1 MSDKSFGDH
10 MSRGI
15 VQNPLLS
22 TAVTGLSIEDLT
34 HNAVL
39 LPVSRTQEPIGRQEP
54 ETPAQFTPTPSGDT
68 FSPIENPQKDDF
80 DVNEYFARL
89 QGTTYVSAPLN
100 SHIESNIEKEDNLE
114 EINLNEHEDIQQ
126 NQSITADIAQNFSQ
140 LPTVLPQVAS
150 AVFSSFSNMLMK
162 RETPERVQP
171 LQTGVSEIHAGV
183 SETEVPLVGVSE
195 RPPPLREPPTSGPG
209 NFRLTTKKKY
219 AQIPGLSSGES
230 AQMPSYTPPT
240 FNQPIFTPQ
249 PELKDNFIKTSNT
262 PTDDGQTNVD
272 FNAFNNVQ
280 NIPLERD
287 NNSNVFETKHET
299 NFAASQFQDSNQQGI
314 IPPPPMFSNLA
325 KRDIV
330 PNVGKT
336 ILPPSVARRI
346 GSNRPTITNQA
357 PAFAAVG
364 NIFVPAPIA
373 AETLPQNASQRSFM
387 GSNPTSF
394 PSSTSQEASPV
405 IPMSTQIPSTVSFTV
420 IPPVVSLA
428 TTTLASAYP
437 QVDSSINIPTNSASG
452 IPTIAT
458 GNLPP
463 PTKNAF
469 ASPPAMTSQATV
481 PSITGNLPPR
491 PKNPVAPPP
500 AMTSQA
506 TVPPIPGNLPP
517 PPKNAFE
524 TPAIV
529 SQASGSL
536 VTENLPLPPKNAF
549 AVPPTMAQNAPEFS
563 MTSSAQSASVL
574 SPPQFYTPGSQPQ
587 SVIPPPMTG
596 PNIPTL
602 PNIPLFPNTSVAS
615 SSMSTISAQSQM
627 SASNI
632 QNQPTSG
639 LSTQSATSAAA
650 PLIFNPNEHVSLL
663 SMDITNDQLQ
673 QMLSPAA
680 EPPIIP
686 EPPKAS
692 GNTTFRMT
700 KKRPQYY
707 SGPIE
712 GVGAISNNVKPTLT
726 PIATTSFQGAVFTPE
741 SNAEQAELFTP
752 ENVIENAS
760 SHGAI
765 LPPGNNEQQQQ
776 QYYNFTPVDIN
787 QSSSNINYPA
797 SESGASTYNYNTAFD
812 LSRQAPDAYE
822 PPKQESAFGIIGSL
836 KSKLSS
842 IDINKLQ
849 NSVTTFFDP
858 GYNMVKPD
866 RAENTQSND
875 GQNQGLE
882 IFIANPETQ
891 VQPFNY
897 DVHQHNFTYGQGS
910 IPNASDYYNQQ
921 VHNVYSTSSYYSQPT
936 YGTLSYS
943 RTNLPIQQ
951 DQPPNNTTSVVNTE
965 TSQGVNLWGSYDPT
979 STNKDYVVDK
989 SNVTHEPTPAVET
1002 ESSQRANIWGPY
1014 DQTSTNYDKDSVSNI
1029 AIKQSSAIAIN
1040 ATQSPYDP
1048 TGYGSNKDNTAD
1060 NNNITHEQTSSVDT
1074 DTTQR
1079 AYAQSSYNPKTTTSS
1094 VSNKDD
1100 VTDNNSI
1107 THERTPSVDTD
1118 FPERANVLG
1127 TYDSAFTTSYDK
1139 DYAAQFSSIT
1149 QESTSAVDFKSA
1161 KEVNIWG
1168 SYDPTISRCDKENV
1182 VKHETGNDGAGAF
1195 FQGQPESNIPKMVK
1209 MLSAENLAEAI
1220 KNLQL
1225 KDDGKTNLEDIGL
1238 EEKQNMPFNMSQP
1251 ILPGVIDISTPN
1263 LDENNK
1269 LKKSGAINYVDMFQK
1284 SDIPELPSAF
1294 DAPLLNPFSKPQE
1307 IPDGVSE
1314 GCVSWNSNEEE
1325 VDDQSSAERIMTLTN
1340 EDFEDDNLCAEES
1353 EQDDNLD
1360 ICVTCR
1366 EVHQPVQM
1374 QPVLAEDLTHKMI
1387 KNITAPI
1394 QLSNPVEVPL
1404 TETDINRDVPDEFD
1418 TTNQCAEISLIADET
1433 IETLQIQSAS
1443 DLLDETESTNIE
1455 ASYGWRVGE
1464 APLPP
1469 GEDLLDHDYTFKTE
1483 SNAIVSFAN
1492 NNLFFDN
1499 LSNYGDIKTELN
1511 VPQKETP
1518 ILLQSQMSSPSA
1530 PPAEDSDDAKSD
1542 ETGVLDVLSIEQDAS
1557 KDFPV
1562 FEEYVIEP
1570 TEADNDKIE
1579 CKGQGD
1585 EVKDTFTNRVD
1596 RFKKLEGSDDAT
1608 EINDFADLSISNP
1621 TMPSYFDTG
1630 NYAVETHVKNSLK
1643 SPTIAR
1649 IPPGFEDH
1657 YELVPKGHNQRGT
1670 VKVPETS
1677 TQTTITTTVSDVHT
1691 KTENLTSTVFSN
1703 ITPLTNE
1710 PTNIQEP
1717 QLETRLPDFTGVF
1730 GINIKLAD
1738 TSVTGVVKSIEHTSV
1753 NPQAN
1758 IEDKVQD
1765 NKPVPLPD
1773 PINFFATS
1781 TQEPET
1787 TEGVNRLA
1795 SYFAAPSKTNITKSF
1810 FELSQ
1815 GQDHYRQNEEIK
1827 ESKPFF
1833 ELSQSQDH
1841 YKENIA
1847 NIPHDR
1853 YIANLNLMNDLKSP
1867 QNIEPN
1873 TEQIVKT
1880 VNYFTVEYDNDILN
1894 FNKGEPSLNIIKQN
1908 INKETANQPDIVKD
1922 EIELEKEETIDEILT
1937 EIIKKCKYCK
1947 DLNAGPVSKINK
1959 VDLDIDQVRFRQAM
1973 DGASSP
1979 KKEKVDMEPRT
1990 DKERSVNVKMED
2002 VASDGDNSE
2011 GVAMMTEN
2019 RSSNEYEPVKH
2030 HWFYRVDCEDK
2041 STWRGFSVT
2050 DSRAIEN
2057 AFQSPNLNES
2067 TLVPTDGGRY
2077 DVNVIGR
2084 LRIAVYW
2091 SDKPTNVR
2099 RCSWFY
2105 KGTTDARYVPY
2116 TEAVA
2121 EKLEVEYHHG
2131 MTTGE
2136 WHRRLVLPNNE
2147 LVVMHGPAVMVHF
2160 LQAGATDAFSTPNQ
2174 SAMRPRVV
2182 RRGIDESEIEDS
2194 EPSSIDHLLLL
2205 CHGVGSACDM
2215 RFRAVEE
2222 VVDDFRAT
2230 SLQLLHSHYRNSYDN
2245 GIVGRVEVL
2254 PISWHAPLHAGPRG
2268 VDRRLARVTLAS
2280 IPRLRSFT
2288 NDTVLDVLFYTS
2300 PHYCQ
2305 VILDTVC
2312 SEMNRI
2318 YALFMSRNPDFK
2330 GRVSLGGHS
2339 LGSVILYDL
2348 LCNQPIPRNPVKP
2361 RSEKTYI
2368 RGTVANNP
2376 TMQYPTLCFEP
2387 LALYALGSPIAI
2399 FECIRGVDMLGSE
2412 FHLPTCRNFF
2422 NIFHPYDPIAYR
2434 LEPLVNPALQ
2444 DVKPSLIP
2452 HHKGRK
2458 RMHLELKD
2466 TMARVGADLKQ
2477 KLVESI
2483 KSTWSSMWSS
2493 AAPPDHQL
2501 EKVVEEEMEKEQL
2514 EVESSKDEPLQ
2525 ADVTPGEMLG
2535 RLNNGRRIDYV
2546 LQEAPFEMINEYIFA
2561 MSSHV
2566 CYWESEDVML
2576 LILREIYDSMGIQ
2589 PDVTVPQQSMTVQRT
2604 TIVAGGERIMTT
2616 DASTSRL
2623 P

>member
-15 VQNPLLS
+15 VKNPLLS

-68 FSPIENPQKDDF
+68 FTPIEHPLKDDF

-100 SHIESNIEKEDNLE
+100 SHIETNIEKEDNLE
-114 EINLNEHEDIQQ
+114 EINLNENEDIHP

-162 RETPERVQP
+162 RETPERVQ
-171 LQTGVSEIHAGV
+171 QSA
-183 SETEVPLVGVSE
+183 SETRGVETVPLVGVSE
-195 RPPPLREPPTSGPG
+195 RAPLREPPTSGPG

-230 AQMPSYTPPT
+230 GQMPTYTPPT

-249 PELKDNFIKTSNT
+249 QELKDNFINSNT
-262 PTDDGQTNVD
+262 PRDVGQTNVD
-272 FNAFNNVQ
+272 FNAFSNVQ

-287 NNSNVFETKHET
+287 NKSNVFDTKQET
-299 NFAASQFQDSNQQGI
+299 NAASQFQDSNQGI

-325 KRDIV
+325 KKDSV

-336 ILPPSVARRI
+336 VLPPSVARRI
-346 GSNRPTITNQA
+346 GSNKPTITNQA

-373 AETLPQNASQRSFM
+373 AETLPPNASQPSFM
-387 GSNPTSF
+387 GNPASF
-394 PSSTSQEASPV
+394 PSSYTSQVASPV
-405 IPMSTQIPSTVSFTV
+405 APMSTPISSTLSSTA
-420 IPPVVSLA
+420 IPPVASLA
-428 TTTLASAYP
+428 SSASP
-437 QVDSSINIPTNSASG
+437 QVDSSINVPANSASAG
-452 IPTIAT
+452 IPTFAA

-463 PTKNAF
+463 PPKNAF
-469 ASPPAMTSQATV
+469 ATPPAMVLQATGSLITGNMPPPPKNAFTSPPAMNLQAT

-506 TVPPIPGNLPP
+506 TISPTPGNLPP

-529 SQASGSL
+529 SQATGYL
-536 VTENLPLPPKNAF
+536 VTENLPPPPKNVF
-549 AVPPTMAQNAPEFS
+549 ASPPTMAQNAPEFS
-563 MTSSAQSASVL
+563 ITSSAQSAAIL
-574 SPPQFYTPGSQPQ
+574 TPPQFYTPGGQPQ
-587 SVIPPPMTG
+587 SVIPSPKTG

-602 PNIPLFPNTSVAS
+602 PNIPLLPNTAVGS
-615 SSMSTISAQSQM
+615 SSMSIISAQPQM
-627 SASNI
+627 SASNL

-639 LSTQSATSAAA
+639 LSAQSATSAAA
-650 PLIFNPNEHVSLL
+650 PQIFNPNEHVSLL
-663 SMDITNDQLQ
+663 SKDITNDQLQ
-673 QMLSPAA
+673 QMLPPAA
-680 EPPIIP
+680 EPPKIP

-692 GNTTFRMT
+692 GNTNFRMT

-726 PIATTSFQGAVFTPE
+726 PVATTAFQGAVFTPE
-741 SNAEQAELFTP
+741 TNAGQAELFTP
-752 ENVIENAS
+752 ENVTENVS

-765 LPPGNNEQQQQ
+765 LPPGNNEYQQ

-787 QSSSNINYPA
+787 QSSSNINYPVSEA
-797 SESGASTYNYNTAFD
+797 SNNYNTAFD
-812 LSRQAPDAYE
+812 LSQQAPDAYE

-858 GYNMVKPD
+858 GYNMVKTD
-866 RAENTQSND
+866 TAENTQSNY

-891 VQPFNY
+891 VQPYNY

-921 VHNVYSTSSYYSQPT
+921 VHNVYSTASYYSQPT
-936 YGTLSYS
+936 YGTQSYS
-943 RTNLPIQQ
+943 QTNLPIQQ
-951 DQPPNNTTSVVNTE
+951 AYTQPSNNTSVVNTE
-965 TSQGVNLWGSYDPT
+965 TSQGVHQWGSYDPT
-979 STNKDYVVDK
+979 STGYNKDYAVDNSK
-989 SNVTHEPTPAVET
+989 VTHEPTPAVET
-1002 ESSQRANIWGPY
+1002 ESSQRAIWGPY
-1014 DQTSTNYDKDSVSNI
+1014 DQTSSNYDKDSVPNSTL
-1029 AIKQSSAIAIN
+1029 KQTSAINVN
-1040 ATQSPYDP
+1040 ASQVANAQTTYDP
-1048 TGYGSNKDNTAD
+1048 TGYGFNKDNTAD

-1079 AYAQSSYNPKTTTSS
+1079 ANAQSTYDPTITTINTD
-1094 VSNKDD
+1094 SNKEN
-1100 VTDNNSI
+1100 VPDNNSI
-1107 THERTPSVDTD
+1107 TQEQASSVHTN
-1118 FPERANVLG
+1118 FPERAIVLD
-1127 TYDSAFTTSYDK
+1127 TFDSAFSTCYDK
-1139 DYAAQFSSIT
+1139 DYAAQFSNIT
-1149 QESTSAVDFKSA
+1149 QESASAVDFKSA
-1161 KEVNIWG
+1161 QEVNIWDR
-1168 SYDPTISRCDKENV
+1168 YDPVISGYDKENV
-1182 VKHETGNDGAGAF
+1182 VEHETGNDGAGAF
-1195 FQGQPESNIPKMVK
+1195 FLGQPESGIPKMIE
-1209 MLSAENLAEAI
+1209 MSSAENVAEAI
-1220 KNLQL
+1220 KSLQI
-1225 KDDGKTNLEDIGL
+1225 KDDEKTNVEEIGL
-1238 EEKQNMPFNMSQP
+1238 EENQNMPFNKLSQP
-1251 ILPGVIDISTPN
+1251 ILIGKIDISTPN
-1263 LDENNK
+1263 LDENNE
-1269 LKKSGAINYVDMFQK
+1269 LKKSGDINYKDMFRN

-1294 DAPLLNPFSKPQE
+1294 IAPLQDPFSKPQE
-1307 IPDGVSE
+1307 ISDTVSE

-1325 VDDQSSAERIMTLTN
+1325 VDDQSSADRLMSLAN
-1340 EDFEDDNLCAEES
+1340 EDLEDDNLCAEES
-1353 EQDDNLD
+1353 EQDNLD

-1366 EVHQPVQM
+1366 EVNQPVET
-1374 QPVLAEDLTHKMI
+1374 QPAPAEDLTHQMI

-1418 TTNQCAEISLIADET
+1418 TINQCAEISLIADET

-1443 DLLDETESTNIE
+1443 DLLDETEGTNIE
-1455 ASYGWRVGE
+1455 ASYGWRVE

-1469 GEDLLDHDYTFKTE
+1469 GEDLLDHDYTFKTK
-1483 SNAIVSFAN
+1483 SNAIGSFAN

-1499 LSNYGDIKTELN
+1499 LSNYGDTKTELN
-1511 VPQKETP
+1511 VAQKVAP
-1518 ILLQSQMSSPSA
+1518 ILLQSQMSIPSA
-1530 PPAEDSDDAKSD
+1530 PLAEDSDDAKSD
-1542 ETGVLDVLSIEQDAS
+1542 ETGVLDVQSIEQDAS

-1562 FEEYVIEP
+1562 FEEYVIDP
-1570 TEADNDKIE
+1570 SEAEDDKIE
-1579 CKGQGD
+1579 FKGQGD

-1596 RFKKLEGSDDAT
+1596 RFKKLEGNDDVT
-1608 EINDFADLSISNP
+1608 EKNDFDNLSISNM

-1657 YELVPKGHNQRGT
+1657 YELLPKGHNQRGIL
-1670 VKVPETS
+1670 KVPETS
-1677 TQTTITTTVSDVHT
+1677 TQTRTTTTASVAHT

-1703 ITPLTNE
+1703 ITPLTTE
-1710 PTNIQEP
+1710 PTNIQKP

-1738 TSVTGVVKSIEHTSV
+1738 TSVTGAEKSIEPTNEHTSV

-1758 IEDKVQD
+1758 IEDKVQE

-1773 PINFFATS
+1773 PMNFFAS
-1781 TQEPET
+1781 AAQEPET

-1795 SYFAAPSKTNITKSF
+1795 SYFAAPAKTNITKPF

-1827 ESKPFF
+1827 GSKPFF

-1841 YKENIA
+1841 YKENIS

-1853 YIANLNLMNDLKSP
+1853 YIANLNLMSDLTSP
-1867 QNIEPN
+1867 QNIKPN
-1873 TEQIVKT
+1873 KEQIVRT

-1894 FNKGEPSLNIIKQN
+1894 FNKGEPSLNTIKQN
-1908 INKETANQPDIVKD
+1908 INNQTANQPDVVKD
-1922 EIELEKEETIDEILT
+1922 EIELEKEETIVNDEILT
-1937 EIIKKCKYCK
+1937 ETIMKCKYCK
-1947 DLNAGPVSKINK
+1947 DLKAGPVLTIN
-1959 VDLDIDQVRFRQAM
+1959 DLDIDQVRFRQTM

-1979 KKEKVDMEPRT
+1979 KKEEVDMEPRK
-1990 DKERSVNVKMED
+1990 DKERSVNVRMED

-2011 GVAMMTEN
+2011 GLAMMTEN

-2091 SDKPTNVR
+2091 TDKPTNVR

-2121 EKLEVEYHHG
+2121 EKLEVEYRHG
-2131 MTTGE
+2131 ITTGE

-2160 LQAGATDAFSTPNQ
+2160 LQGGATDAFSAPNQ
-2174 SAMRPRVV
+2174 STMRPRVV

-2230 SLQLLHSHYRNSYDN
+2230 SLQLLQSHYRNSYDN
-2245 GIVGRVEVL
+2245 GIVGRIE
-2254 PISWHAPLHAGPRG
+2254 
-2268 VDRRLARVTLAS
+2268 
-2280 IPRLRSFT
+2280 
-2288 NDTVLDVLFYTS
+2288 
-2300 PHYCQ
+2300 
-2305 VILDTVC
+2305 
-2312 SEMNRI
+2312 
-2318 YALFMSRNPDFK
+2318 
-2330 GRVSLGGHS
+2330 
-2339 LGSVILYDL
+2339 
-2348 LCNQPIPRNPVKP
+2348 IPRNPVKP
-2361 RSEKTYI
+2361 RNEKTYI
-2368 RGTVANNP
+2368 SGTAANNP

-2399 FECIRGVDMLGSE
+2399 FECIRGVDMLGSD
-2412 FHLPTCRNFF
+2412 FYLPTCRNFF

-2483 KSTWSSMWSS
+2483 KSTWSSMWPS

-2501 EKVVEEEMEKEQL
+2501 EKVVEEEIEKEQL
-2514 EVESSKDEPLQ
+2514 EEESTKDEPVQ
-2525 ADVTPGEMLG
+2525 PDVTPGEMLG
-2535 RLNNGRRIDYV
+2535 RLNNGRRVDYV

-2576 LILREIYDSMGIQ
+2576 LILREIYDSMGVQ

-2604 TIVAGGERIMTT
+2604 TIVAGGERIVTT

>member
-1 MSDKSFGDH
+1 
-10 MSRGI
+10 
-15 VQNPLLS
+15 
-22 TAVTGLSIEDLT
+22 
-34 HNAVL
+34 
-39 LPVSRTQEPIGRQEP
+39 
-54 ETPAQFTPTPSGDT
+54 
-68 FSPIENPQKDDF
+68 
-80 DVNEYFARL
+80 
-89 QGTTYVSAPLN
+89 
-100 SHIESNIEKEDNLE
+100 
-114 EINLNEHEDIQQ
+114 
-126 NQSITADIAQNFSQ
+126 
-140 LPTVLPQVAS
+140 
-150 AVFSSFSNMLMK
+150 
-162 RETPERVQP
+162 
-171 LQTGVSEIHAGV
+171 
-183 SETEVPLVGVSE
+183 
-195 RPPPLREPPTSGPG
+195 
-209 NFRLTTKKKY
+209 
-219 AQIPGLSSGES
+219 
-230 AQMPSYTPPT
+230 
-240 FNQPIFTPQ
+240 
-249 PELKDNFIKTSNT
+249 
-262 PTDDGQTNVD
+262 
-272 FNAFNNVQ
+272 
-280 NIPLERD
+280 
-287 NNSNVFETKHET
+287 
-299 NFAASQFQDSNQQGI
+299 
-314 IPPPPMFSNLA
+314 
-325 KRDIV
+325 
-330 PNVGKT
+330 
-336 ILPPSVARRI
+336 
-346 GSNRPTITNQA
+346 
-357 PAFAAVG
+357 
-364 NIFVPAPIA
+364 
-373 AETLPQNASQRSFM
+373 
-387 GSNPTSF
+387 
-394 PSSTSQEASPV
+394 
-405 IPMSTQIPSTVSFTV
+405 
-420 IPPVVSLA
+420 
-428 TTTLASAYP
+428 
-437 QVDSSINIPTNSASG
+437 
-452 IPTIAT
+452 
-458 GNLPP
+458 
-463 PTKNAF
+463 
-469 ASPPAMTSQATV
+469 
-481 PSITGNLPPR
+481 
-491 PKNPVAPPP
+491 
-500 AMTSQA
+500 
-506 TVPPIPGNLPP
+506 
-517 PPKNAFE
+517 
-524 TPAIV
+524 
-529 SQASGSL
+529 
-536 VTENLPLPPKNAF
+536 
-549 AVPPTMAQNAPEFS
+549 MAQNVPEFS
-563 MTSSAQSASVL
+563 MTSSAQSAAIL
-574 SPPQFYTPGSQPQ
+574 TPPQFYTPGSQPQ

-602 PNIPLFPNTSVAS
+602 PNIPLFPNTAVAS
-615 SSMSTISAQSQM
+615 SSISAQPQM
-627 SASNI
+627 SASTDL

-639 LSTQSATSAAA
+639 LSAQSVTSAAA
-650 PLIFNPNEHVSLL
+650 PQIFNPNKHVSLL
-663 SMDITNDQLQ
+663 SKDITNDQLQ

-680 EPPIIP
+680 EPPKIP

-692 GNTTFRMT
+692 CNTNFRMT

-726 PIATTSFQGAVFTPE
+726 PVPTTAFQGAVFTPE
-741 SNAEQAELFTP
+741 MNAGQAELFTP
-752 ENVIENAS
+752 ENVTENVS
-760 SHGAI
+760 SHGAT
-765 LPPGNNEQQQQ
+765 LPPDNNEYQQ

-797 SESGASTYNYNTAFD
+797 SEASTYNYNTAFD

-858 GYNMVKPD
+858 GYNMVKSET
-866 RAENTQSND
+866 AENTQSD
-875 GQNQGLE
+875 YGQNQGLE

-891 VQPFNY
+891 VQPYNY

-921 VHNVYSTSSYYSQPT
+921 VHNVYSTASYYSQPT
-936 YGTLSYS
+936 YGTQRYS
-943 RTNLPIQQ
+943 QTNLPIQQ
-951 DQPPNNTTSVVNTE
+951 GHTQPPKNTVVNTE

-979 STNKDYVVDK
+979 RSGYNKDFAVDNSK
-989 SNVTHEPTPAVET
+989 VTHEPTPAVET
-1002 ESSQRANIWGPY
+1002 ESSKRATIWGPY
-1014 DQTSTNYDKDSVSNI
+1014 DQTSTNYDKDSVPNSTL
-1029 AIKQSSAIAIN
+1029 QQTSAIELN
-1040 ATQSPYDP
+1040 ASQVTNAQTTRNPI
-1048 TGYGSNKDNTAD
+1048 GYGFNKDNTAD
-1060 NNNITHEQTSSVDT
+1060 NNSITHEQTSIVDT

-1079 AYAQSSYNPKTTTSS
+1079 ANAQSTYDPTITTISS
-1094 VSNKDD
+1094 GSNKEN
-1100 VTDNNSI
+1100 VPDNNSI
-1107 THERTPSVDTD
+1107 TQEQASSVHTD
-1118 FPERANVLG
+1118 FPERANVLD
-1127 TYDSAFTTSYDK
+1127 TFDSVFSTSYDK
-1139 DYAAQFSSIT
+1139 DYAAQFSNIT

-1161 KEVNIWG
+1161 QEVNIWG
-1168 SYDPTISRCDKENV
+1168 RYDPVISGYDKENV
-1182 VKHETGNDGAGAF
+1182 LEHETGNDGTGAF
-1195 FQGQPESNIPKMVK
+1195 FQSQLESGIPKMLE
-1209 MLSAENLAEAI
+1209 MSSAENVAEAI
-1220 KNLQL
+1220 KSLQI
-1225 KDDGKTNLEDIGL
+1225 KDDENTNLEEIGL
-1238 EEKQNMPFNMSQP
+1238 EENQNMPLNKLSQP
-1251 ILPGVIDISTPN
+1251 ILIGKIDISTPN
-1263 LDENNK
+1263 LDENNE
-1269 LKKSGAINYVDMFQK
+1269 LKKSGDINYVDMFRN

-1294 DAPLLNPFSKPQE
+1294 DAPLQNPFSKPQE
-1307 IPDGVSE
+1307 ISDSVSE

-1325 VDDQSSAERIMTLTN
+1325 VDDQSSADRLMSLAN
-1340 EDFEDDNLCAEES
+1340 EEFDDDNLCADDS
-1353 EQDDNLD
+1353 DQDNLD

-1366 EVHQPVQM
+1366 EVNQPVQA
-1374 QPVLAEDLTHKMI
+1374 QPAPAENLTHQMI

-1404 TETDINRDVPDEFD
+1404 TETEINRDVPNEFD
-1418 TTNQCAEISLIADET
+1418 TINQCAEISLIADET

-1455 ASYGWRVGE
+1455 GSYGWRVE

-1469 GEDLLDHDYTFKTE
+1469 GEDLLDHDYTFKTK
-1483 SNAIVSFAN
+1483 SSAIGSFAN

-1499 LSNYGDIKTELN
+1499 LSNYSDIKTELN
-1511 VPQKETP
+1511 VAQKEAP
-1518 ILLQSQMSSPSA
+1518 ILLQSQMSIPSA
-1530 PPAEDSDDAKSD
+1530 PLAEDSDDAKSD
-1542 ETGVLDVLSIEQDAS
+1542 ETGVLDVQSIEQDAS

-1562 FEEYVIEP
+1562 FEEYVIDPSE
-1570 TEADNDKIE
+1570 TEDDKIE
-1579 CKGQGD
+1579 FKGQGD

-1596 RFKKLEGSDDAT
+1596 RFKKLEGNDDAT
-1608 EINDFADLSISNP
+1608 EKNDFANLSISN
-1621 TMPSYFDTG
+1621 TMMPSYFDTG

-1657 YELVPKGHNQRGT
+1657 YELMPKGRENQRGIL
-1670 VKVPETS
+1670 KVPETS
-1677 TQTTITTTVSDVHT
+1677 TQTRTTTTASIAHT
-1691 KTENLTSTVFSN
+1691 KTENLTSTVVSN
-1703 ITPLTNE
+1703 ITPLTNK
-1710 PTNIQEP
+1710 PTNIQKP

-1730 GINIKLAD
+1730 GIDIKLAD
-1738 TSVTGVVKSIEHTSV
+1738 ISVTGAEKSIEPTKEHTSV

-1758 IEDKVQD
+1758 IEDKVQE

-1773 PINFFATS
+1773 PMNFFAPS

-1795 SYFAAPSKTNITKSF
+1795 SYFAAPAKTNITKSF

-1815 GQDHYRQNEEIK
+1815 GQDHYRQHEEIK
-1827 ESKPFF
+1827 GSKPFF

-1841 YKENIA
+1841 YKENIL

-1853 YIANLNLMNDLKSP
+1853 YIANLNLMSDLTSP
-1867 QNIEPN
+1867 QNVEPN
-1873 TEQIVKT
+1873 KEQIVRT
-1880 VNYFTVEYDNDILN
+1880 VNYFTVEYDHDTLN
-1894 FNKGEPSLNIIKQN
+1894 FNKGEPSLNTIKQN
-1908 INKETANQPDIVKD
+1908 INNQVCNQPVAVTEKN
-1922 EIELEKEETIDEILT
+1922 EIEKEETIVNDEILT
-1937 EIIKKCKYCK
+1937 EIIMKCKYCK
-1947 DLNAGPVSKINK
+1947 DLKAGPVLTIKDI
-1959 VDLDIDQVRFRQAM
+1959 DLDIDQVRFRQAM

-1979 KKEKVDMEPRT
+1979 KKEVDMEPRK
-1990 DKERSVNVKMED
+1990 DKERSVNVRMD
-2002 VASDGDNSE
+2002 DMASDGDNSE
-2011 GVAMMTEN
+2011 GLAMMTEN

-2057 AFQSPNLNES
+2057 AFQSPNINES

-2091 SDKPTNVR
+2091 TDKPTNVR

-2121 EKLEVEYHHG
+2121 EKLEVEYRHG
-2131 MTTGE
+2131 ITTGE
-2136 WHRRLVLPNNE
+2136 WHRRLLLPNNE

-2160 LQAGATDAFSTPNQ
+2160 LQAGASDAFGAPNQ
-2174 SAMRPRVV
+2174 STMRPRVV

-2230 SLQLLHSHYRNSYDN
+2230 SLQLLQSHYRNSYDN
-2245 GIVGRVEVL
+2245 GAVGRVEVL
-2254 PISWHAPLHAGPRG
+2254 PISWHASLHSGPRG

-2288 NDTVLDVLFYTS
+2288 NDTVLDVLLYTS

-2305 VILDTVC
+2305 MILDTVC
-2312 SEMNRI
+2312 GELNRI
-2318 YALFMSRNPDFK
+2318 YTLFMSRNPDFK

-2368 RGTVANNP
+2368 SGTAANNP

-2399 FECIRGVDMLGSE
+2399 FECIRGVDMLGSD
-2412 FHLPTCRNFF
+2412 FYLPTCRNFF

-2477 KLVESI
+2477 KLMESI
-2483 KSTWSSMWSS
+2483 KSTWSSMWPS

-2501 EKVVEEEMEKEQL
+2501 EKVVEEEIEKEQL
-2514 EVESSKDEPLQ
+2514 EEESSKDEVVQP
-2525 ADVTPGEMLG
+2525 DVTPGEMLG
-2535 RLNNGRRIDYV
+2535 RLNNGRRVDYV

-2576 LILREIYDSMGIQ
+2576 LILREIYDSMGVQ

-2604 TIVAGGERIMTT
+2604 TIVAGGERIVTT

>member
-15 VQNPLLS
+15 VKNPLLS

-68 FSPIENPQKDDF
+68 FTPIETAPKDDF

-114 EINLNEHEDIQQ
+114 EINLNENEDIQL

-162 RETPERVQP
+162 RETPERVQ
-171 LQTGVSEIHAGV
+171 QSA
-183 SETEVPLVGVSE
+183 SETQGVETVPLVGVSE
-195 RPPPLREPPTSGPG
+195 KAPLREPPTSGHG

-230 AQMPSYTPPT
+230 GQMPTYTPPT

-249 PELKDNFIKTSNT
+249 PELKDNFINTSNI
-262 PTDDGQTNVD
+262 PTDVGQTNVD
-272 FNAFNNVQ
+272 FNAFSNVQ
-280 NIPLERD
+280 NIPLEHD
-287 NNSNVFETKHET
+287 NKSNVFETKQDT

-314 IPPPPMFSNLA
+314 IPPPPMFSNLS
-325 KRDIV
+325 KRDSV
-330 PNVGKT
+330 PSVGKT

-346 GSNRPTITNQA
+346 GSNKPTITNQA

-373 AETLPQNASQRSFM
+373 AETLPQNASQPSFM

-394 PSSTSQEASPV
+394 PSSYTSQEASPV
-405 IPMSTQIPSTVSFTV
+405 IPMSTPIQSTVSSTT
-420 IPPVVSLA
+420 IPPVASLA
-428 TTTLASAYP
+428 TTTLASAIL
-437 QVDSSINIPTNSASG
+437 QVDSSINVPENSASG
-452 IPTIAT
+452 IPTFT
-458 GNLPP
+458 TENFPP
-463 PTKNAF
+463 PPKNAF

-481 PSITGNLPPR
+481 PLIRGKLPP
-491 PKNPVAPPP
+491 PPIIPIVHPP
-500 AMTSQA
+500 ATTSQA
-506 TVPPIPGNLPP
+506 TVPSIPGNLPP
-517 PPKNAFE
+517 PPKNAFD

-529 SQASGSL
+529 SQSTGSL
-536 VTENLPLPPKNAF
+536 VTENLPPPPRNAF
-549 AVPPTMAQNAPEFS
+549 ASPPTMAPNAPEFS

-574 SPPQFYTPGSQPQ
+574 SSPQFNPPGSKPQ
-587 SVIPPPMTG
+587 SVIPPPITG
-596 PNIPTL
+596 PNNPTTTY
-602 PNIPLFPNTSVAS
+602 PLFPNTAGAS
-615 SSMSTISAQSQM
+615 SPMSIISVQPQMST
-627 SASNI
+627 SNL
-632 QNQPTSG
+632 QNQSTSG
-639 LSTQSATSAAA
+639 LSAQSATSAAA
-650 PLIFNPNEHVSLL
+650 PQIFNPNEHLSLL
-663 SMDITNDQLQ
+663 SKDITNYQLQ
-673 QMLSPAA
+673 QTLPPA
-680 EPPIIP
+680 EPHKIP

-692 GNTTFRMT
+692 GNTNFRMT

-712 GVGAISNNVKPTLT
+712 GVGAISNNVKPTLM
-726 PIATTSFQGAVFTPE
+726 PVATTAFQGAVFTPE
-741 SNAEQAELFTP
+741 SNAGQTELFTP
-752 ENVIENAS
+752 ENVTENAS

-765 LPPGNNEQQQQ
+765 LPPGNNEHQQ
-776 QYYNFTPVDIN
+776 QYYNFAPVDVN

-797 SESGASTYNYNTAFD
+797 SVSEASTYNYNTAFD
-812 LSRQAPDAYE
+812 LSQQAPDAYE
-822 PPKQESAFGIIGSL
+822 APKQESAFGIIGSL

-858 GYNMVKPD
+858 GYNMVKTD
-866 RAENTQSND
+866 TAQNTQSNY

-936 YGTLSYS
+936 YGTQSYS

-951 DQPPNNTTSVVNTE
+951 GYSQPPNNTTSVINTE
-965 TSQGVNLWGSYDPT
+965 TSQGVNLWASYDPT
-979 STNKDYVVDK
+979 STGHNKDYVADK
-989 SNVTHEPTPAVET
+989 SNITHDPTPAVET
-1002 ESSQRANIWGPY
+1002 ESTKRANIWDPY
-1014 DQTSTNYDKDSVSNI
+1014 DQSSTNYDKDCVSNSTP
-1029 AIKQSSAIAIN
+1029 KQPSALDIN
-1040 ATQSPYDP
+1040 AVQVANASTYDP
-1048 TGYGSNKDNTAD
+1048 TGYGYKDNIAD
-1060 NNNITHEQTSSVDT
+1060 NNNITHEQTSSVDI

-1079 AYAQSSYNPKTTTSS
+1079 AYAQSTYDRTTTTISS
-1094 VSNKDD
+1094 GSNKDN
-1100 VTDNNSI
+1100 VTDNNSV
-1107 THERTPSVDTD
+1107 THEQLSSVDTD
-1118 FPERANVLG
+1118 IPKRDNMLD
-1127 TYDSAFTTSYDK
+1127 TYDSAFSTSYDK
-1139 DYAAQFSSIT
+1139 DYIAQFYNIT
-1149 QESTSAVDFKSA
+1149 QEPPSVVEFKSA
-1161 KEVNIWG
+1161 QELNIG
-1168 SYDPTISRCDKENV
+1168 DSYDPAISRYDKETV
-1182 VKHETGNDGAGAF
+1182 VEHETGNDGAGAF
-1195 FQGQPESNIPKMVK
+1195 FQGQPEISISKMVK
-1209 MLSAENLAEAI
+1209 MSSGENVAEAI
-1220 KNLQL
+1220 KNLQI
-1225 KDDGKTNLEDIGL
+1225 KDNGKTNLEQIGL
-1238 EEKQNMPFNMSQP
+1238 EEKQNMSFNKLSQP
-1251 ILPGVIDISTPN
+1251 IFPGVIDI
-1263 LDENNK
+1263 DENDE
-1269 LKKSGAINYVDMFQK
+1269 LKKSGASNYVDMFK
-1284 SDIPELPSAF
+1284 NSDNPELPSAF
-1294 DAPLLNPFSKPQE
+1294 DAPLQNPFSNPEE
-1307 IPDGVSE
+1307 ISDGVSE

-1325 VDDQSSAERIMTLTN
+1325 VDDQSSAERLMSLAN
-1340 EDFEDDNLCAEES
+1340 EDFEDDNLCADEG

-1366 EVHQPVQM
+1366 EVNQPVQM
-1374 QPVLAEDLTHKMI
+1374 QPVLAEDLTHQMI

-1418 TTNQCAEISLIADET
+1418 TINQCAEISLIADET

-1443 DLLDETESTNIE
+1443 DLLNETESTNIDT
-1455 ASYGWRVGE
+1455 SYGWRIE

-1469 GEDLLDHDYTFKTE
+1469 GEDLLDHDYTFKTN
-1483 SNAIVSFAN
+1483 SSAIGSFAN

-1499 LSNYGDIKTELN
+1499 VSNYGDIKTELN
-1511 VPQKETP
+1511 VPQKEAP
-1518 ILLQSQMSSPSA
+1518 ILLQSQMSIPSA

-1542 ETGVLDVLSIEQDAS
+1542 ETGVLDVQSIEQDAS

-1570 TEADNDKIE
+1570 SEMDDDKIE
-1579 CKGQGD
+1579 FKSQGD
-1585 EVKDTFTNRVD
+1585 EVKDTFTNRVA
-1596 RFKKLEGSDDAT
+1596 RFKKLEGNDDAI
-1608 EINDFADLSISNP
+1608 EKNDFADLSIPN
-1621 TMPSYFDTG
+1621 TMMPSYFDTG

-1677 TQTTITTTVSDVHT
+1677 TQTTITTTISDVHT
-1691 KTENLTSTVFSN
+1691 KTENLTSTVLSN

-1717 QLETRLPDFTGVF
+1717 KLETRLPDFTGVF
-1730 GINIKLAD
+1730 QANIKLAD
-1738 TSVTGVVKSIEHTSV
+1738 TSFTGAEISIESTKEHTSV

-1758 IEDKVQD
+1758 IEDKVQE
-1765 NKPVPLPD
+1765 NKPIPLPD
-1773 PINFFATS
+1773 PINFFASS
-1781 TQEPET
+1781 TQETET

-1795 SYFAAPSKTNITKSF
+1795 SYFAAPPKTNTTKSF

-1815 GQDHYRQNEEIK
+1815 GQDHYRQNDEIK
-1827 ESKPFF
+1827 GSKPFF

-1853 YIANLNLMNDLKSP
+1853 YIANLNLMSDLTSP

-1873 TEQIVKT
+1873 KEQIVRT

-1908 INKETANQPDIVKD
+1908 INKQTANQPDIVKD
-1922 EIELEKEETIDEILT
+1922 EIELEKEETILNDEILT
-1937 EIIKKCKYCK
+1937 EIIKKCRYCK
-1947 DLNAGPVSKINK
+1947 DLKAGPILTINE
-1959 VDLDIDQVRFRQAM
+1959 VDLDLVQVRFRQAM

-1979 KKEKVDMEPRT
+1979 KKEQVNVEPRR
-1990 DKERSVNVKMED
+1990 DKERSVNVRMED

-2019 RSSNEYEPVKH
+2019 RSSNEYEAVKH

-2041 STWRGFSVT
+2041 STWRGFSVM

-2121 EKLEVEYHHG
+2121 EKLEVEYRHG
-2131 MTTGE
+2131 ITTGE

-2160 LQAGATDAFSTPNQ
+2160 LQAGATDAFSAPNQ

-2230 SLQLLHSHYRNSYDN
+2230 SLQLLQSHYRNSYDN

-2254 PISWHAPLHAGPRG
+2254 PISWHASLHAGPRG

-2280 IPRLRSFT
+2280 IPRLRNFT

-2305 VILDTVC
+2305 MILDTVC
-2312 SEMNRI
+2312 GELNRI
-2318 YALFMSRNPDFK
+2318 YTLFMSRNPDFK

-2368 RGTVANNP
+2368 SGTAANNP

-2399 FECIRGVDMLGSE
+2399 FECIRGVDMLGSD
-2412 FHLPTCRNFF
+2412 FYLPTCRNFF

-2434 LEPLVNPALQ
+2434 IEPLVNPQLQ

-2501 EKVVEEEMEKEQL
+2501 EKVVEEEIEKEQL
-2514 EVESSKDEPLQ
+2514 EEESSKDEPVQ

-2535 RLNNGRRIDYV
+2535 RLNNGRRVDYV

-2576 LILREIYDSMGIQ
+2576 LILREIYDSMGVQ
-2589 PDVTVPQQSMTVQRT
+2589 PDVTVPQQSLTVQRT
-2604 TIVAGGERIMTT
+2604 TIVTSGERIVTS

>member
-1 MSDKSFGDH
+1 MSIISVQPQ
-10 MSRGI
+10 MS
-15 VQNPLLS
+15 
-22 TAVTGLSIEDLT
+22 T
-34 HNAVL
+34 
-39 LPVSRTQEPIGRQEP
+39 
-54 ETPAQFTPTPSGDT
+54 
-68 FSPIENPQKDDF
+68 
-80 DVNEYFARL
+80 
-89 QGTTYVSAPLN
+89 
-100 SHIESNIEKEDNLE
+100 SNL
-114 EINLNEHEDIQQ
+114 Q
-126 NQSITADIAQNFSQ
+126 NQS
-140 LPTVLPQVAS
+140 
-150 AVFSSFSNMLMK
+150 
-162 RETPERVQP
+162 
-171 LQTGVSEIHAGV
+171 
-183 SETEVPLVGVSE
+183 
-195 RPPPLREPPTSGPG
+195 
-209 NFRLTTKKKY
+209 
-219 AQIPGLSSGES
+219 
-230 AQMPSYTPPT
+230 
-240 FNQPIFTPQ
+240 
-249 PELKDNFIKTSNT
+249 
-262 PTDDGQTNVD
+262 
-272 FNAFNNVQ
+272 
-280 NIPLERD
+280 
-287 NNSNVFETKHET
+287 
-299 NFAASQFQDSNQQGI
+299 
-314 IPPPPMFSNLA
+314 
-325 KRDIV
+325 
-330 PNVGKT
+330 
-336 ILPPSVARRI
+336 
-346 GSNRPTITNQA
+346 
-357 PAFAAVG
+357 
-364 NIFVPAPIA
+364 
-373 AETLPQNASQRSFM
+373 
-387 GSNPTSF
+387 
-394 PSSTSQEASPV
+394 
-405 IPMSTQIPSTVSFTV
+405 
-420 IPPVVSLA
+420 
-428 TTTLASAYP
+428 
-437 QVDSSINIPTNSASG
+437 
-452 IPTIAT
+452 
-458 GNLPP
+458 
-463 PTKNAF
+463 
-469 ASPPAMTSQATV
+469 
-481 PSITGNLPPR
+481 
-491 PKNPVAPPP
+491 
-500 AMTSQA
+500 
-506 TVPPIPGNLPP
+506 
-517 PPKNAFE
+517 
-524 TPAIV
+524 
-529 SQASGSL
+529 
-536 VTENLPLPPKNAF
+536 
-549 AVPPTMAQNAPEFS
+549 
-563 MTSSAQSASVL
+563 
-574 SPPQFYTPGSQPQ
+574 
-587 SVIPPPMTG
+587 
-596 PNIPTL
+596 
-602 PNIPLFPNTSVAS
+602 
-615 SSMSTISAQSQM
+615 
-627 SASNI
+627 
-632 QNQPTSG
+632 TSG
-639 LSTQSATSAAA
+639 LSAQSATSAAA
-650 PLIFNPNEHVSLL
+650 PQIFNPNEHLSLL
-663 SMDITNDQLQ
+663 SKHITNYQLQ
-673 QMLSPAA
+673 QTLPPA
-680 EPPIIP
+680 EPHKIP

-692 GNTTFRMT
+692 GNTNFRMT

-712 GVGAISNNVKPTLT
+712 GVGAISNNVKPTLM
-726 PIATTSFQGAVFTPE
+726 PVATTAFQGAVFTPE
-741 SNAEQAELFTP
+741 SNAGQTELFTP
-752 ENVIENAS
+752 ENVTENAS

-765 LPPGNNEQQQQ
+765 LPPGNNEHQQ
-776 QYYNFTPVDIN
+776 QYYNFAPVDVN

-797 SESGASTYNYNTAFD
+797 SVSEASTYNYNTAFD
-812 LSRQAPDAYE
+812 LSQQAPDAYE
-822 PPKQESAFGIIGSL
+822 APKQESAFGIIGSL

-858 GYNMVKPD
+858 GYNMVKTD
-866 RAENTQSND
+866 TAQNTQSNY

-936 YGTLSYS
+936 YGTQSYS

-951 DQPPNNTTSVVNTE
+951 GYSQPPNNTTSVINTE

-979 STNKDYVVDK
+979 STGHNKDYVADK
-989 SNVTHEPTPAVET
+989 SNITHDPTPAVEI
-1002 ESSQRANIWGPY
+1002 ESTKRANIWDPY
-1014 DQTSTNYDKDSVSNI
+1014 DKTSTNYDKDCVSNSTP
-1029 AIKQSSAIAIN
+1029 KQPSALDIN
-1040 ATQSPYDP
+1040 AVQVANASTYDP
-1048 TGYGSNKDNTAD
+1048 TGYGYKDNIAN
-1060 NNNITHEQTSSVDT
+1060 NNNITHEQTSSVDI

-1079 AYAQSSYNPKTTTSS
+1079 AYAQSTYDRTTTTISS
-1094 VSNKDD
+1094 GSNKDN
-1100 VTDNNSI
+1100 VTDNNSV
-1107 THERTPSVDTD
+1107 THEQLSSVDTD
-1118 FPERANVLG
+1118 FPKRDNVLD
-1127 TYDSAFTTSYDK
+1127 TYDSAFSTSYDK
-1139 DYAAQFSSIT
+1139 DCIAQFYNIT
-1149 QESTSAVDFKSA
+1149 QEPTSVVEFKSA
-1161 KEVNIWG
+1161 QELNIGG
-1168 SYDPTISRCDKENV
+1168 SYDPAISRYDKETV
-1182 VKHETGNDGAGAF
+1182 VEHETGNDGAGAF
-1195 FQGQPESNIPKMVK
+1195 FQGQPEISISKMVK
-1209 MLSAENLAEAI
+1209 MSSGENVAEAI
-1220 KNLQL
+1220 KNLQI
-1225 KDDGKTNLEDIGL
+1225 KDNGKTNLEQIGL
-1238 EEKQNMPFNMSQP
+1238 EEKQDMSFNKLSQP
-1251 ILPGVIDISTPN
+1251 IFPGVIDISSPD
-1263 LDENNK
+1263 LDENDE
-1269 LKKSGAINYVDMFQK
+1269 LKKSGASNYVDMFK
-1284 SDIPELPSAF
+1284 NSDNPELPSAF
-1294 DAPLLNPFSKPQE
+1294 DAPLQNPFSKPEE
-1307 IPDGVSE
+1307 ISDGVSE
-1314 GCVSWNSNEEE
+1314 GCLSWNSNEEE
-1325 VDDQSSAERIMTLTN
+1325 VDDQSSAERLMSLAN
-1340 EDFEDDNLCAEES
+1340 EDFEDDNLCADEG

-1366 EVHQPVQM
+1366 EVNQPVQM
-1374 QPVLAEDLTHKMI
+1374 QPVLAEDLTHQMI

-1418 TTNQCAEISLIADET
+1418 TINQCAEISLIADET

-1443 DLLDETESTNIE
+1443 DLLNETESTNIDT
-1455 ASYGWRVGE
+1455 SYGWRIE

-1469 GEDLLDHDYTFKTE
+1469 GEDLLDHDYTFKTN
-1483 SNAIVSFAN
+1483 SSAIGSFAN

-1499 LSNYGDIKTELN
+1499 VSNYGDIKTELN
-1511 VPQKETP
+1511 VPQKDAP
-1518 ILLQSQMSSPSA
+1518 ILLQSQMSIPSA

-1542 ETGVLDVLSIEQDAS
+1542 ETGVLDVQSIEQDAS

-1570 TEADNDKIE
+1570 SEMDDDKIE
-1579 CKGQGD
+1579 FKSQGD
-1585 EVKDTFTNRVD
+1585 EVKDTFTNRVA
-1596 RFKKLEGSDDAT
+1596 RFKKLEGNDDAI
-1608 EINDFADLSISNP
+1608 EKNDFADLSIPN
-1621 TMPSYFDTG
+1621 TMMPSYFDTG

-1657 YELVPKGHNQRGT
+1657 YELVPKGHNQRGA

-1677 TQTTITTTVSDVHT
+1677 TQTTITTTISDVHT
-1691 KTENLTSTVFSN
+1691 KTENLTSTVLSN

-1717 QLETRLPDFTGVF
+1717 KLETRLPDFTGVF
-1730 GINIKLAD
+1730 QANIKLAD
-1738 TSVTGVVKSIEHTSV
+1738 TSFTGAEISIESTKEHTSV

-1758 IEDKVQD
+1758 IEDKVQE
-1765 NKPVPLPD
+1765 NKPIPLPD
-1773 PINFFATS
+1773 PINFFASS
-1781 TQEPET
+1781 TQETET

-1795 SYFAAPSKTNITKSF
+1795 SYFAAPPKTNTTKSF

-1815 GQDHYRQNEEIK
+1815 GQDHYRQNDEIK
-1827 ESKPFF
+1827 GSKPFF

-1853 YIANLNLMNDLKSP
+1853 YIANLNLMSDLTSP

-1873 TEQIVKT
+1873 KEQIVRT

-1908 INKETANQPDIVKD
+1908 INKQTANQPDIVKD
-1922 EIELEKEETIDEILT
+1922 EIELEKEETILNDEILT

-1947 DLNAGPVSKINK
+1947 DLKAGPILTINE
-1959 VDLDIDQVRFRQAM
+1959 VDLDLIQVRFRQAM

-1979 KKEKVDMEPRT
+1979 KKEQVNVEPRR
-1990 DKERSVNVKMED
+1990 DKERSVNVRMED
-2002 VASDGDNSE
+2002 FASDGDNSE

-2019 RSSNEYEPVKH
+2019 RSSNEYEAVKH

-2041 STWRGFSVT
+2041 STWRGFSVM

-2121 EKLEVEYHHG
+2121 EKLEVEYRHG
-2131 MTTGE
+2131 ITTGE

-2160 LQAGATDAFSTPNQ
+2160 LQAGATDAFSAPNQ

-2182 RRGIDESEIEDS
+2182 RRGIDESEIEDT

-2230 SLQLLHSHYRNSYDN
+2230 SLQLLQSHYRNSYDN

-2254 PISWHAPLHAGPRG
+2254 PISWHASLHAGPRG

-2280 IPRLRSFT
+2280 IPRLRNFT

-2305 VILDTVC
+2305 MILDTVC
-2312 SEMNRI
+2312 GELNRI
-2318 YALFMSRNPDFK
+2318 YTLFMSRNPDFK

-2368 RGTVANNP
+2368 SGTAANNP

-2399 FECIRGVDMLGSE
+2399 FECIRGVDMLGSD
-2412 FHLPTCRNFF
+2412 FYLPTCRNFF

-2434 LEPLVNPALQ
+2434 IEPLVNPQLQ

-2501 EKVVEEEMEKEQL
+2501 EKVVEEEIEKEQL
-2514 EVESSKDEPLQ
+2514 EEESSKDEPVQ

-2535 RLNNGRRIDYV
+2535 RLNNGRRVDYV

-2576 LILREIYDSMGIQ
+2576 LILREIYDSMGVQ
-2589 PDVTVPQQSMTVQRT
+2589 PDVTVPQQSLTVQRT
-2604 TIVAGGERIMTT
+2604 TIVTSGERIVTA